1 MNKHSGLKNK
11 ILYTYTPI
19 LLLISFLITGVYYIG
34 LSSTKIDTENLSK
47 WLPFAN
53 RLVIGFLAALLTSMA
68 LIITLTSNLYT
79 PRLARL
85 FVHHPFTILGMG
97 FILLSNLFL
106 ILVNLFPETH
116 LIYRPL
122 LVVGYIFTILAI
134 GGIIPYLY
142 FISLFIKPSYF
153 LPLLEKQI
161 LEGLI
166 HVKTKKSDLAVKT
179 EVFFTFDVLANIAY
193 TASKRDDKQLMFQ
206 VFDSI
211 HEVLNELMQNYDKE
225 STPWRK
231 ADPFF
236 IQGISQE
243 GRYHLEKEYTWPE
256 AYILGKVT
264 KILSHLQSHHNEVIP
279 FVCEKLLETIDEA
292 VYHKRENLIEM
303 HLMVFNSLFR
313 TSLNNSDLERFQ
325 SMSYYYRLAIEL
337 IEENPKMMN
346 FATKSFIHYAEVARK
361 KNMPVA
367 LETVLFDIG
376 RIILYFAYEAEDIA
390 INYIQN
396 YILKYIDQESLKESS
411 LSDIYYVAMVKTY
424 WESKGKGF
432 EQLSK
437 TINSSLIS
445 NEKKHLKALKRVL
458 DFNRTL
464 HWEFN
469 DRLLSF
475 TCLSDNARELATNYS
490 NAQKVA

>member
-1 MNKHSGLKNK
+1 MNYNK
-11 ILYTYTPI
+11 YKKKIIYTYAPAT
-19 LLLISFLITGVYYIG
+19 LIIAFLVVGVYYLGVSGNSIE
-34 LSSTKIDTENLSK
+34 TQYLSK

-79 PRLARL
+79 PRLAKL
-85 FVHHPFTILGMG
+85 FVHNPITIFGMG

-116 LIYRPL
+116 MMYRPL
-122 LVVGYIFTILAI
+122 LVVGYVFTVCAI

-161 LEGLI
+161 MTGLI
-166 HVKTKKSDLAVKT
+166 SVKTKKNDLEVKQ
-179 EVFFTFDVLANIAY
+179 EVFYTFDVLANIAY
-193 TASKRDDKQLMFQ
+193 TASRRDDKQLMFQ
-206 VFDSI
+206 VFTSI
-211 HEVLNELMQNYDKE
+211 HEILNEIMQNFNNE
-225 STPWRK
+225 TTLWRK

-243 GRYHLEKEYTWPE
+243 GRYHLEKEHSWPE
-256 AYILGKVT
+256 AYILGRIT
-264 KILSHLQSHHNEVIP
+264 KILSHLEISHNEVIP

-292 VYHKRENLIEM
+292 VFHERENIVEM

-313 TSLNNSDLERFQ
+313 TSLNNKDLERFQ

-337 IEENPKMMN
+337 IEQNHNMMK
-346 FATKSFIHYAEVARK
+346 FATKSFIHYADVARK

-376 RIILYFAYEAEDIA
+376 RIILYFAYEEEEIA
-390 INYIQN
+390 IRYIEN
-396 YILKYIDQESLKESS
+396 YILKFFDQNQLKESS
-411 LSDIYYVAMVKTY
+411 FSDIYFTAMTKTY

-432 EQLSK
+432 EMLAK
-437 TINSSLIS
+437 TINSSLIA
-445 NEKKHLKALKRVL
+445 NEEKHLKALKSILCFDRH
-458 DFNRTL
+458 L

-475 TCLSDNARELATNYS
+475 AFLSDNAREMANEYVS
-490 NAQKVA
+490 NQKAA

>member
-1 MNKHSGLKNK
+1 MAIKKSKQKL
-11 ILYTYTPI
+11 IFTYAPVC
-19 LLLISFLITGVYYIG
+19 LLLIFLGVGIYYLG
-34 LSSTKIDTENLSK
+34 ASGTKIETQYLSK

-97 FILLSNLFL
+97 FILVSNLFL

-116 LIYRPL
+116 LVYRPL
-122 LVVGYIFTILAI
+122 LIVGYVFTICAI

-161 LEGLI
+161 LEGLTHI
-166 HVKTKKSDLAVKT
+166 KSKKNDLAVKK

-206 VFDSI
+206 VFTSI
-211 HEVLNELMQNYDKE
+211 HEVLNELMQNFDQE
-225 STPWRK
+225 TTPWRK

-256 AYILGKVT
+256 AYILGRVT
-264 KILSHLQSHHNEVIP
+264 KILSHLETSHNEVIP

-292 VYHKRENLIEM
+292 VYHERENIIEM

-313 TSLNNSDLERFQ
+313 TSLDNRDLERFQ

-337 IEENPKMMN
+337 IEQNHTMMN
-346 FATKSFIHYAEVARK
+346 FATRSFIHYADVARR

-376 RIILYFAYEAEDIA
+376 RIILYFAYEEEEIA
-390 INYIQN
+390 INYIDN
-396 YILKYIDQESLKESS
+396 YVLKFIDQNLLKESS
-411 LSDIYYVAMVKTY
+411 LSDIYFIAMVKTY

-432 EQLSK
+432 EMLSK
-437 TINSSLIS
+437 TINSSLIA
-445 NEKKHLKALKRVL
+445 NDEKHLKALKSIL
-458 DFNRTL
+458 QFNRTL

-475 TCLSDNARELATNYS
+475 ACLSENARNLATEYVDN
-490 NAQKVA
+490 QKAA